1 MSNDLIGPKSSEKSI
16 QEYLRRYYSLLKS
29 STEFNLSD
37 IFDSYRSSNPSL
49 HKLISSEMV
58 DVSAISYA
66 LPRLPTCIFSTRK
79 VIIAQSLEQL
89 SKAGIDIST
98 WQLQSAKARRR
109 LNYYDRIS
117 QTLVILAN
125 SDSDLDDFIN
135 CLVASQIERQ
145 KIAKLNNSN
154 FSLLVNQ
161 DKANLIGVD
170 DIGWQKL
177 KKLFG
182 DNWLESIT
190 QYYRYTEISIIS
202 LPQDSQVPAMIVEDW
217 LKKISIASFIFQFN
231 STPIYFVS
239 SNLHSLTNTIG
250 GFVNQRQDYIIPHI
264 ENNYPDLYRQWVDIK
279 NNPNSLRVIDFLYY
293 ISSKFFKDLPYE
305 QKAKTKY
312 EESLGIRQLKTNTQL
327 PCEVQLIPVSAIAK
341 SVYKDPNLTITNQ
354 DKLLSSQ
361 AYILNIEY
369 PLGLSAYYILSGI
382 LNYFQK
388 LKGIYVIGK
397 AAILSGQIGDI
408 QVPSVIFDERLNNIF
423 KPQNIFNQY
432 FPFKTFVSSVLQN
445 QKAISVYG
453 TFLENEVQLQHYTS
467 SGFNIIEME
476 SGPYLSAIYQ
486 HQNQTPAMPQNT
498 VNSLDNLPFDLGIIN
513 YASDNP
519 LTQTLGDSVM
529 SLKGVEPTYLAAL
542 TTIQRIID
550 LEST

>member
-1 MSNDLIGPKSSEKSI
+1 MSNDIISPKSSEKTI

-29 STEFNLSD
+29 STEFNISD
-37 IFDSYRSSNPSL
+37 IFDSYRTSNPSL
-49 HKLISSEMV
+49 HKLMSAKTT
-58 DVSAISYA
+58 DVSVLSYT
-66 LPRLPTCIFSTRK
+66 LPRLPLCIHSTRK
-79 VIIAQSLEQL
+79 VIIAQNLEQL
-89 SKAGIDIST
+89 VKAEIDIST

-109 LNYYDRIS
+109 KNYYDRIS
-117 QTLVILAN
+117 QTLVILVN

-145 KIAKLNNSN
+145 KISKLSNSN

-161 DKANLIGVD
+161 DKFDLINVD
-170 DIGWQKL
+170 NNSWQKL

-190 QYYRYTEISIIS
+190 QYYRYTEISILC
-202 LPQDSQVPAMIVEDW
+202 LPQDNQVPVAIVDDW
-217 LKKISIASFIFQFN
+217 LNKISIASFIFQFN
-231 STPIYFVS
+231 STPVYFIS

-250 GFVNQRQDYIIPHI
+250 GFVNRRQDSIIPHI
-264 ENNYPDLYRQWVDIK
+264 ENNYPDLYRQWIDIK
-279 NNPNSLRVIDFLYY
+279 NNSNSLRVIDFLYY

-312 EESLGIRQLKTNTQL
+312 EESLGIRQLKIDTQL
-327 PCEVQLIPVSAIAK
+327 PCDVQLIPVSAIAK
-341 SVYKDPNLTITNQ
+341 SVYKDPNVIINNHN
-354 DKLLSSQ
+354 KLLSSQ

-369 PLGLSAYYILSGI
+369 PLGLSAYYIMSGI
-382 LNYFQK
+382 INFFQK
-388 LKGIYVIGK
+388 LKGVYIIGK

-408 QVPSVIFDERLNNIF
+408 QVPSVIFDERFNNIF
-423 KPQNIFNQY
+423 KPQNVFNQY

-486 HQNQTPAMPQNT
+486 HQNQTANIPQNT
-498 VNSLDNLPFDLGIIN
+498 VGSLDNLLFDLGIIN
-513 YASDNP
+513 YASDTP
-519 LTQTLGDSVM
+519 LSQTLGDSGL

-550 LEST
+550 LESK